1 MARKVKCAL
10 TKESGTS
17 DVFYKAEN
25 GKYYKSKEL
34 YDTWHLDVQ
43 KRTQAR
49 NLLLEYMDWQEGEPF
64 PTLLLKKLKELDYY
78 SGQVVLDTVRKCASS
93 LEWAIKNKN
102 FLSTTSKI
110 HYVFAI
116 ISNNIADVNKQNTLH
131 KEYEKKREH
140 NSEETL
146 NANMEIV
153 EIGTTTKGKDISD
166 FLEDEL
172 WS

>member
-25 GKYYKSKEL
+25 GKYYKSKEI

-64 PTLLLKKLKELDYY
+64 PTLLTKKLKELDYY

-116 ISNNIADVNKQNTLH
+116 ISNNIADVNKQANEMKSV
-131 KEYEKKREH
+131 KEPSEKSAEKYVGAIDD
-140 NSEETL
+140 SQETQ
-146 NANMEIV
+146 AKPQV
-153 EIGTTTKGKDISD
+153 KDLSAWLGED
-166 FLEDEL
+166 DEL
-172 WS
+172 